1 MDEQKVRAVWEWP
14 VPCTVHVVRAFL
26 GLAGYYRRFIQD
38 YVSIVAPLT
47 ALLRKDAFHWS
58 SEAETVFRTLQR
70 ALTATPV
77 LHLLTSNEPF
87 IVECDASGTGLN
99 AVLHQGR
106 GPIAFFSRQL
116 APRHTKLAAYERE
129 LIGLVQAVCHWR
141 PYLWGRVFVVKTDH
155 YSLKFLLDQRLSTI
169 HQHQWASKLL
179 GFDFTVEYKPRAA
192 NIVAGALSRRDTEET
207 TELMALSAPSFHVF
221 DILRQELSADPTLQ
235 QLKTEVTAGT
245 HGEKWQLIDDL
256 ITVAGR
262 IYMPSSSS
270 QLQAALEGAHGMGH
284 EGTEKTLHRLRA
296 DFHVPGARALV
307 QEFVRACVVC
317 QKNKTEHLHPAGL
330 LQSLGVPSTV
340 WSDVTMDFMEGL
352 SRVNGNRSFLR

>member
-14 VPCTVHVVRAFL
+14 VPCTVRVVRAFL

-38 YVSIVAPLT
+38 YGSIVAPLT
-47 ALLRKDAFHWS
+47 ALLQKDAFRWS
-58 SEAETVFRTLQR
+58 SEAETVFRVLQR

-77 LHLLTSNEPF
+77 LHLPTSNEPF

-99 AVLHQGR
+99 VVLHQGR

-116 APRHTKLAAYERE
+116 APRHAKLAAYERE
-129 LIGLVQAVCHWR
+129 LIGLVQAVRHWR
-141 PYLWGRVFVVKTDH
+141 PYLRGRMFVVKTNH
-155 YSLKFLLDQRLSTI
+155 YSLKFLLDQRLSMI
-169 HQHQWASKLL
+169 PQHQWASKLL
-179 GFDFTVEYKPRAA
+179 GFDCTVEYKPRAA
-192 NIVAGALSRRDTEET
+192 NIVAVALSRCDTEEM
-207 TELMALSAPSFHVF
+207 TELMALSVPSVHVF
-221 DILRQELSADPTLQ
+221 DILRQELSVDPTLQ

-245 HGEKWQLIDDL
+245 HGEKWQLIDGL

-317 QKNKTEHLHPAGL
+317 QKNKTEHLYPAEL
-330 LQSLGVPSTV
+330 L
-340 WSDVTMDFMEGL
+340 
-352 SRVNGNRSFLR
+352 